1 MHFTALRGWL
11 NDPNGLVFSD
21 GVYHMFFQHNPYGTA
36 WGNMH
41 WGHAINSDLM
51 HWSELDEAL
60 YPDQSGTMFSGSV
73 IADVNNVLGLKS
85 GGNDTLVLFYT
96 AAGGYS
102 KSSENKKS
110 CRTRHMISA

>member
-21 GVYHMFFQHNPYGTA
+21 GVYHMFFQHDPYGTA

-41 WGHAINSDLM
+41 WGQAISSDLM

-60 YPDQSGTMFSGSV
+60 YPDKAAQCSPARALQMSTTFS
-73 IADVNNVLGLKS
+73 A
-85 GGNDTLVLFYT
+85 
-96 AAGGYS
+96 
-102 KSSENKKS
+102 
-110 CRTRHMISA
+110 